1 MKHRRTRKPIMSEL
15 ISIPKDR
22 VMKSWLERAKAQ
34 SLPSN
39 VLQFIIRAGKASA
52 GKDIGIDKS
61 QIHEARAAV
70 EFLKDCE
77 KSGGRMKRIM
87 AAIKKHHRDER
98 EAENKRKVAAI
109 VNEVTAR
116 RKVPSSS
123 RRSRPKTR
131 SGLRRWLSA
140 SRNGLSPAENGKVAL
155 TPTSTSANETAA
167 FTRTAS
173 LVPESERSPQRNGHA
188 RPRQAVP

>member
-1 MKHRRTRKPIMSEL
+1 MKHRRTRSLIMSEL

-39 VLQFIIRAGKASA
+39 VLQFIIRSGKASA
-52 GKDIGIDKS
+52 GKDISIDKS

-77 KSGGRMKRIM
+77 KAGGRMKRIM

-109 VNEVTAR
+109 VNEI
-116 RKVPSSS
+116 
-123 RRSRPKTR
+123 
-131 SGLRRWLSA
+131 
-140 SRNGLSPAENGKVAL
+140 
-155 TPTSTSANETAA
+155 
-167 FTRTAS
+167 TAS
-173 LVPESERSPQRNGHA
+173 KKNSQHIPAFSTKDPIRHEALCQCEQKKIIVRREWQGGAHPYFYVRS
-188 RPRQAVP
+188 

>member
-1 MKHRRTRKPIMSEL
+1 MKHRRTRSLIMSEL

-52 GKDIGIDKS
+52 GKDISIDKS

-77 KSGGRMKRIM
+77 KAEARKDRIEVAIRKYNKTADKERKIAAIM
-87 AAIKKHHRDER
+87 AEITESKRGAQFIPAFSTKDPIRHRVLCEC
-98 EAENKRKVAAI
+98 EQQGI
-109 VNEVTAR
+109 IAR
-116 RKVPSSS
+116 REWQGGTYPYFYVRK
-123 RRSRPKTR
+123 
-131 SGLRRWLSA
+131 
-140 SRNGLSPAENGKVAL
+140 
-155 TPTSTSANETAA
+155 
-167 FTRTAS
+167 
-173 LVPESERSPQRNGHA
+173 
-188 RPRQAVP
+188 